1 MRRKIKVEARRP
13 QLICDAEL
21 IMVEGAG
28 HADIAFFQDEV
39 WDAIA
44 AFFSEKLK
52 N

>member
-1 MRRKIKVEARRP
+1 MKKTIKVEVKRR
-13 QLICDAEL
+13 QLVCDAEL